1 MKRTLIKGVKKNINL
16 RDLNAVGKKT
26 TYLLH
31 NGLTS

>member
-1 MKRTLIKGVKKNINL
+1 MILKLNVRSVKALAI
-16 RDLNAVGKKT
+16 